1 MYVVKYAFEFP
12 CV

>member
-12 CV
+12 CL